1 MLNLS
6 LVLIVLCSL
15 SAWCTNCWERQSLT
29 GLELDQLYSSRL
41 SAGQFYDKY
50 KTSSNLDRTFF
61 LLLIRT
67 ISDGHNW
74 TKLTPPNFFLIIEA
88 CLECL
93 RFFSGLVID
102 DGRIFLVR
110 LGCQVGKVTAPRR
123 RRQPHPTRT
132 CSYFAYDKV
141 LGLPKF
147 SYRQSLAYGHRRARD
162 RSTKVVR
169 LGWFRVGYAYCNRDV
184 TNFNF

>member
-1 MLNLS
+1 MHVKSVSGVDCTLLS
-6 LVLIVLCSL
+6 LSYMHSWLREAVTDWIGTWSV
-15 SAWCTNCWERQSLT
+15 
-29 GLELDQLYSSRL
+29 
-41 SAGQFYDKY
+41 
-50 KTSSNLDRTFF
+50 
-61 LLLIRT
+61 LLIQIIGWPILRQIQDFFNLGSNILSST
-67 ISDGHNW
+67 HSDHFRWAQLNK
-74 TKLTPPNFFLIIEA
+74 TYATQFFPNHRGLFGMFKI
-88 CLECL
+88 
-93 RFFSGLVID
+93 FSGLVID

-169 LGWFRVGYAYCNRDV
+169 LG
-184 TNFNF
+184 